1 MTPIVERIGDRVRI
15 GPLVLSCDQALVVAH
30 RIHDLLTPSFTDP
43 DNTNGEKPCRRGC
56 GLTGTRNPPAFIL
69 VSRELRRLSTA
80 LRFVLDVGEAV
91 ELATALADAVDE
103 LRADHDHETG

>member
-1 MTPIVERIGDRVRI
+1 
-15 GPLVLSCDQALVVAH
+15 
-30 RIHDLLTPSFTDP
+30 
-43 DNTNGEKPCRRGC
+43 
-56 GLTGTRNPPAFIL
+56 L